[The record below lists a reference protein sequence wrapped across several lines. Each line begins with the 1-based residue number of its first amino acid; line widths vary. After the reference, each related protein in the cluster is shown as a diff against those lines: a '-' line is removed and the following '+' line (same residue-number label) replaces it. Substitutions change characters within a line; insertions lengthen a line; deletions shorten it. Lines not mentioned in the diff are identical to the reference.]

1 MLELL
6 FDHLDLLG
14 ISKRVL
20 RFYDLFKLVSKPS
33 ALFHIEFDLRLH
45 LLEPRA
51 SNVPLKAL
59 KILTH
64 DRLLANQVLD
74 LSLEVEDQ
82 VGLLALS

>member
-33 ALFHIEFDLRLH
+33 ALFHIEFDLCLH
-45 LLEPRA
+45 LLEPCA

-59 KILTH
+59 EILTH

-82 VGLLALS
+82 VGLLALG